1 MISERPMILF
11 NKPIKGV
18 IFVHR
23 NYWAVIATYVFTRF
37 SLIFALP
44 IFLRFTSFDEVDII
58 INWQIFSFIFGVVL
72 TIFFMRPFMKF
83 PDDEGLQIGMIIKW
97 TIIGIFMAYGSQIV
111 AGIVQEALF
120 GVDTGS
126 ENTEE
131 IMRIAKAYPLFMIVP
146 ILSAPILEE
155 ILFRKILFGLLDER
169 FGFMIAAILSSTIF
183 SLIHEDFSHFLVYF
197 AMGFVFAYLYAR
209 TQRILVP
216 ILVHMALNSV
226 TVIVLFFDL
235 LPPVQ

>member
-1 MISERPMILF
+1 M
-11 NKPIKGV
+11 
-18 IFVHR
+18 HR
-23 NYWAVIATYVFTRF
+23 SYWAVIATYIFTQF
-37 SLIFALP
+37 SLVLALP
-44 IFLRFTSFDEVDII
+44 IFLRFTSFDELDII
-58 INWQIFSFIFGVVL
+58 INWQIFSFILGVFL

-83 PDDEGLQIGMIIKW
+83 PEGEGLRLGMIVKW
-97 TIIGIFMAYGSQIV
+97 TIIGIFMAYGSQII
-111 AGIVQEALF
+111 AGIIQEALF

-131 IMRIAKAYPLFMIVP
+131 IMRIAKAYPLFTIIP

-183 SLIHEDFSHFLVYF
+183 SLIHQDFSHFLVYF

-235 LPPVQ
+235 LPPIQ

>member
-1 MISERPMILF
+1 MKF
-11 NKPIKGV
+11 NHLHIKGV
-18 IFVHR
+18 VFVHNR
-23 NYWAVIATYVFTRF
+23 YWAVLATYLFTQF
-37 SLIFALP
+37 SIIPVLP
-44 IFLRFTSFDEVDII
+44 LLLKVTSYSEQDII
-58 INWQIFSFIFGVVL
+58 IYWTIFSFIFGVFL
-72 TIFFMRPFMKF
+72 TLVIMRPFMKF
-83 PDDEGLQIGMIIKW
+83 PKNEGIQLGMILKW

-111 AGIVQEALF
+111 ANLIQMSVF
-120 GVDTGS
+120 GVEDTS
-126 ENTEE
+126 QNTEN
-131 IMRIAKAYPLFMIVP
+131 IMAVAKAYPLFVIIP

-169 FGFMIAAILSSTIF
+169 FGFMIAAIVSSTIF
-183 SLIHEDFSHFLVYF
+183 SLIHQDFSHFLVYF